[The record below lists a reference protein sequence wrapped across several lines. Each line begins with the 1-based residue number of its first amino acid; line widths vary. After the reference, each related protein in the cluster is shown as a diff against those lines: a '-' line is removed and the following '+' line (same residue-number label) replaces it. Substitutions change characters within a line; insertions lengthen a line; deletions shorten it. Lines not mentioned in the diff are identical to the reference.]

1 MARDKS
7 IHRCVC
13 TLRRDV
19 HTEAFLAKWGG
30 RGLYKIAIA
39 IVTKESRIC
48 DSSPSDKFHVSYCHK
63 NNKTLKKEKIAKKY
77 FVCMYCKYII
87 LSV

>member
-19 HTEAFLAKWGG
+19 HTEAFLARWGG
-30 RGLYKIAIA
+30 GGSIKLQLQSSQKKAVYVILLLAISFMCHIVIKIIKHSKRKRLQKNTLYVC
-39 IVTKESRIC
+39 IV
-48 DSSPSDKFHVSYCHK
+48 
-63 NNKTLKKEKIAKKY
+63 
-77 FVCMYCKYII
+77 
-87 LSV
+87 